1 MSSENLPDAIV
12 PNLLNNFGNGVVGAV
27 AQYISTNA
35 VTPTP
40 YTMPQATGSDG
51 DILVVQGGNLVYG
64 PNGSSPNFAT
74 DFTATNL
81 SQGTSSVAINYTFPL
96 YPPPDESVLSSK
108 FDTVVVLASD
118 IQVDFI
124 IGSPIGVGFQIT
136 IFAGTYTTRDICE
149 SLESILRNKFA
160 ESNVIANIIISYD
173 AGSGF
178 YSIRLRTPTT
188 LGSLIWAQAGPG
200 NDNAIFGLTSAI
212 VVTNAQPF
220 QTAPS
225 PGLYVNVIDT
235 LTWQR
240 NVRDRIQN
248 SSGNVVI
255 QCGSPSPA
263 GPNEI
268 ISYGDYNINGGN
280 ITNCGNITANDIC
293 IFTTNTTQIQ
303 TGTSAINMTVD
314 GLTRLTIDSG
324 GNQMTTA
331 NGDTTLL
338 LADIAGGTFNVI
350 VGGVP
355 RIIADSTIT
364 NMLSA
369 GNSAQMSLSDA
380 SGGTFNVITG
390 TASRIAIDNSGT
402 KLYTR
407 NRFVGPT
414 GSFLELNDN
423 STFRLGSYLAGN
435 GVIECTTN
443 LLQLFGPQSNSA
455 MDFTSTTITT
465 ALAVGIGGGRIAREI
480 LDTTNHTFLGPSGS
494 EKLRISDSG
503 VTINNTYTLTGLIGT
518 AGQVLTRSGATA
530 TAWQT
535 PVALNPFN
543 QTLNTTDNVS
553 FASVTT
559 SSLDNA
565 GAMLIGASAGGSRT
579 FGNATVAAIIQGSS
593 IALNGP
599 VNVNGNYTFPTTA
612 GVAGQVITNGGGGA
626 TSWQTPQMY
635 GLYSQTGTA
644 PVANTNVETTLI
656 GAGVGSMTIPA
667 NFFSTPGISL
677 RYATGGVFRDN
688 ANGTQFRFRWKAG
701 ATSLFDSGILALT
714 NITALIAWNVEIT
727 FTFTGG
733 ANVVT
738 NFMFRYSAG
747 SDARGF
753 TVQST
758 SAALVTANP
767 NTFDLTVQWTVANA
781 NNTITS
787 NYGVFSKIY

>member
-1 MSSENLPDAIV
+1 MSNPENLPDAIV

-40 YTMPQATGSDG
+40 YTMPQVTGSDG

-118 IQVDFI
+118 IQVEFNPSYTGILAIDI
-124 IGSPIGVGFQIT
+124 S
-136 IFAGTYTTRDICE
+136 AGTYTTRDICE
-149 SLESILRNKFA
+149 RLESGLRDSSAAANA
-160 ESNVIANIIISYD
+160 SANITISYD

-178 YSIRLRTPTT
+178 YSIRLHPPTT
-188 LGSLIWAQAGPG
+188 NFTSLIWTQAGPG

-235 LTWQR
+235 LTWQS
-240 NVRDRIQN
+240 NMRDRIQN

-255 QCGSPSPA
+255 QCGNSGVS
-263 GPNEI
+263 NQI
-268 ISYGDYNINGGN
+268 ISYGNYNINGGN

-380 SGGTFNVITG
+380 SGGTFNVVTG

-530 TAWQT
+530 TTWQT

-559 SSLDNA
+559 ASLDNA
-565 GAMLIGASAGGSRT
+565 GALLIGASAGGSRT

-626 TSWQTPQMY
+626 TYWQTPQMY

-688 ANGTQFRFRWKAG
+688 ANNTVFRFRWKAG
-701 ATSLFDSGILALT
+701 VTNLFDSGNLTLT

-738 NFMFRYSAG
+738 NFNFRYSVG

-758 SAALVTANP
+758 SAALITANP